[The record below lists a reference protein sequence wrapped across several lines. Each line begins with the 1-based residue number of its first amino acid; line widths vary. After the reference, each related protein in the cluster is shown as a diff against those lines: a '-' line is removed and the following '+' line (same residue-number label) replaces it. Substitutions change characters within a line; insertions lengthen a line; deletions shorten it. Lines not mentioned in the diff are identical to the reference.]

1 MSVFKWASLGF
12 LLLASP
18 AMAQTSPVQLGHDL
32 VQSNCSRCHAIEA
45 RGESPNPKA
54 PHFRELDQR
63 YPIDSLAEALAEGI
77 RTGHPQ
83 MPEFVFAPDEVDAI
97 VAYLKSIQSH

>member
-1 MSVFKWASLGF
+1 MSVFKIASLGI

-18 AMAQTSPVQLGHDL
+18 AMAETTQVQRGHDL

-45 RGESPNPKA
+45 KGESPNPKA

-97 VAYLKSIQSH
+97 ITYLKSVQAH